1 MNSQTINPASGDK
14 FNQNKTDQMTY
25 GDSVSGLVY
34 SWKCGPTSFYTVKQ
48 LEKKQLKFTLQI
60 NCRPGLAIHMHSNN
74 HKLNHWFELLIYLQS
89 VKP

>member
-34 SWKCGPTSFYTVKQ
+34 SWKCG
-48 LEKKQLKFTLQI
+48 TL
-60 NCRPGLAIHMHSNN
+60 HSIRSSN
-74 HKLNHWFELLIYLQS
+74 
-89 VKP
+89 